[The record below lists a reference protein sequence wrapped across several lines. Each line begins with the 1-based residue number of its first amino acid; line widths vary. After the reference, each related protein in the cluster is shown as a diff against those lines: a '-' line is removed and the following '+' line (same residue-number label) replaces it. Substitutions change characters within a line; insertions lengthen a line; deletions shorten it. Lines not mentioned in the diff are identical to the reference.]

1 MFIKNN
7 EDIRIDLIKS
17 IYFLI
22 VDKTTYLY
30 NFFMAVN
37 YKAPIKDILFAFDVL
52 NSYEKLNNIDRFKDF
67 NIDIAVPAIEEC
79 SKFAEEVLA
88 PINADGDKYGAKY
101 NNGVVNMPPGFI
113 EAYEKFKN
121 AGWAS
126 ISLPSEI
133 GGGGMPYLL
142 SGGTLEILCT
152 ANMAFILGPGLSI
165 GAISGINE
173 HASQEQK
180 DKYLPNL
187 VSGDWTGTMNLSE
200 PQSGSDLNHLITK
213 ADPQEDGTYK
223 ITGTKIWIGSGEHDL
238 SKNIVHLV
246 LARVPG
252 SPEGT
257 KGISMFIV
265 PKYIVN
271 DDSSLGD
278 RNNVNCLSIEEKLGI
293 HGSPTCVMEYDG
305 AVGYLVGEENRGLNY
320 MFTTINEA
328 RIRVGGHGLAC
339 TTGALQGAAQYA
351 RDRVQGRPIGMSKE
365 NAKNSTII
373 DHADV
378 RRMLMTIKAYSDAMR
393 YMMYD
398 NQMMLDFSYFGN
410 EDQKNY
416 GEARC
421 GLLTPISKSWISD
434 LSVELTSMAIQI
446 YGGMGYVEETG
457 VAQYLRD
464 ARIAPIYAGTNGIQ
478 ALDLTLKKIHT
489 DEGKVVN
496 NLFDEMISV
505 SNELNKSDILS
516 KLTESYQFHIKNLME
531 STEKVR
537 KLMINGNQKSISG
550 FASPYTKMFGQVLG
564 GYYMAKAAI
573 HAEKKYKE
581 TEDEYFKDKITL
593 SKFYIEQL
601 LPLSENNMP
610 PIASDVNDLFLINS
624 ESF

>member
-1 MFIKNN
+1 
-7 EDIRIDLIKS
+7 
-17 IYFLI
+17 
-22 VDKTTYLY
+22 
-30 NFFMAVN
+30 MAVN
-37 YKAPIKDILFAFDVL
+37 YKAPVKDILFAFDVL
-52 NSYEKLNNIDRFKDF
+52 NSYEKLNNIVRFKDF
-67 NIDIAVPAIEEC
+67 NLDIAVPAIEEC

-88 PINADGDKYGAKY
+88 PINADGDKHGAKF
-101 NNGVVNMPPGFI
+101 NKGVVNMPPGFI
-113 EAYEKFKN
+113 EAYEKFKS

-126 ISLPSEI
+126 ISLPLEI

-142 SGGTLEILCT
+142 SAGTLEILCT
-152 ANMAFILGPGLSI
+152 ANMAFVLGPGLSI
-165 GAISGINE
+165 GAISGINQ

-180 DKYLPNL
+180 DLYLPNL
-187 VSGDWTGTMNLSE
+187 VSGEWTGTMNLSE
-200 PQSGSDLNHLITK
+200 PQSGSDLNHLTTK
-213 ADPQEDGTYK
+213 AEPQEDGTYK

-238 SKNIVHLV
+238 SENIIHLV
-246 LARVPG
+246 LARVPD

-271 DDSSLGD
+271 DDSSLGE
-278 RNNVNCLSIEEKLGI
+278 RNNVNCISIEEKLGI
-293 HGSPTCVMEYDG
+293 HGSPTCVMEYNG
-305 AVGYLVGEENRGLNY
+305 AIGYLVGEKNRGLSY

-351 RDRVQGRPIGMSKE
+351 RDRVQGRPVGMSKE
-365 NAKNSTII
+365 DAKNSTII

-398 NQMMLDFSYFGN
+398 NQMMLDFLYFGN
-410 EDQKNY
+410 DDQREY
-416 GEARC
+416 GEARG

-457 VAQYLRD
+457 VAQYYRD

-478 ALDLTLKKIHT
+478 ALDLALRKIHV
-489 DEGKVVN
+489 DDGKAVN
-496 NLFDEMISV
+496 NLFDEMLLV
-505 SNELNKSDILS
+505 SSELKNSERLS
-516 KLTESYQFHIKNLME
+516 KLYESYEFHIKNLME

-537 KLMINGNQKSISG
+537 KLLINDNQKSISG

-564 GYYMAKAAI
+564 GYYMAKAAVL
-573 HAEKKYKE
+573 ADKKYKE
-581 TEDEYFKDKITL
+581 TDEEFYKDKITL
-593 SKFYIEQL
+593 SKFFIEQL
-601 LPLSENNMP
+601 LPLSATNMP
-610 PIASDVNDLFLINS
+610 PIDCDVDDLFSIKN
-624 ESF
+624 EDF

>member
-1 MFIKNN
+1 
-7 EDIRIDLIKS
+7 
-17 IYFLI
+17 
-22 VDKTTYLY
+22 
-30 NFFMAVN
+30 MAVN
-37 YKAPIKDILFAFDVL
+37 YKAPVKDILFAFDVL
-52 NSYEKLNNIDRFKDF
+52 NSYEKLNNIVRFKDF
-67 NIDIAVPAIEEC
+67 NLDIAVPAIEEC

-88 PINADGDKYGAKY
+88 PINADGDKHGAKF
-101 NNGVVNMPPGFI
+101 NKGVVNMPPGFI
-113 EAYEKFKN
+113 EAYEKFKS

-126 ISLPSEI
+126 ISLPLEI

-142 SGGTLEILCT
+142 SAGTLEILCT
-152 ANMAFILGPGLSI
+152 ANMAFVLGPGLSI
-165 GAISGINE
+165 GAISGINQ

-180 DKYLPNL
+180 DLYLPNL
-187 VSGDWTGTMNLSE
+187 VSGEWTGTMNLSE
-200 PQSGSDLNHLITK
+200 PQSGSDLNHLTTK
-213 ADPQEDGTYK
+213 AEPQEDGTYK

-238 SKNIVHLV
+238 SENIVHLV
-246 LARVPG
+246 LARVPD

-271 DDSSLGD
+271 DDSSLGE
-278 RNNVNCLSIEEKLGI
+278 RNNVNCISIEEKLGI
-293 HGSPTCVMEYDG
+293 HGSPTCVMEYNG
-305 AVGYLVGEENRGLNY
+305 AIGYLVGEKNRGLSY

-351 RDRVQGRPIGMSKE
+351 RDRVQGRPVGMSKE
-365 NAKNSTII
+365 DAKNSTII

-398 NQMMLDFSYFGN
+398 NQMMLDFLYFGN
-410 EDQKNY
+410 DDQREY
-416 GEARC
+416 GEARG

-457 VAQYLRD
+457 VAQYYRD

-478 ALDLTLKKIHT
+478 ALDLALRKIHV
-489 DEGKVVN
+489 DDGKAVN
-496 NLFDEMISV
+496 NLFDEMLLV
-505 SNELNKSDILS
+505 SSELKNSERLS
-516 KLTESYQFHIKNLME
+516 KLYESYEFHIKNLME

-537 KLMINGNQKSISG
+537 KLLINDNQKSISG

-564 GYYMAKAAI
+564 GYYMAKAAVL
-573 HAEKKYKE
+573 ADKKYKE
-581 TEDEYFKDKITL
+581 TDEEFYKDKITL

-601 LPLSENNMP
+601 LPLSATNMP
-610 PIASDVNDLFLINS
+610 PTDCDVDDLFSIKN
-624 ESF
+624 EDF

>member
-1 MFIKNN
+1 
-7 EDIRIDLIKS
+7 
-17 IYFLI
+17 
-22 VDKTTYLY
+22 
-30 NFFMAVN
+30 MAVN
-37 YKAPIKDILFAFDVL
+37 YKAPVKDILFAFDVL
-52 NSYEKLNNIDRFKDF
+52 NSYEKLNNIVRFKDF
-67 NIDIAVPAIEEC
+67 NLDIAVPAIEEC

-88 PINADGDKYGAKY
+88 PINADGDKHGAKF
-101 NNGVVNMPPGFI
+101 NKGVVNMPPGFI
-113 EAYEKFKN
+113 EAYEKFKS

-126 ISLPSEI
+126 ISLPLEI

-142 SGGTLEILCT
+142 SAGTLEILCT
-152 ANMAFILGPGLSI
+152 ANMAFVLGPGLSI
-165 GAISGINE
+165 GAISGINQ

-180 DKYLPNL
+180 DLYLPNL
-187 VSGDWTGTMNLSE
+187 VSGEWTGTMNLSE
-200 PQSGSDLNHLITK
+200 PQSGSDLNHLTTK
-213 ADPQEDGTYK
+213 AEPQEDGTYK

-238 SKNIVHLV
+238 SENIVHLV
-246 LARVPG
+246 LARVPD

-271 DDSSLGD
+271 DDSSLGE
-278 RNNVNCLSIEEKLGI
+278 RNNVNCISIEEKLGI
-293 HGSPTCVMEYDG
+293 HGSPTCVMEYNG
-305 AVGYLVGEENRGLNY
+305 AIGYLVGEKNRGLSY

-351 RDRVQGRPIGMSKE
+351 RDRVQGRPVGMSKE
-365 NAKNSTII
+365 DAKNSTII

-398 NQMMLDFSYFGN
+398 NQMMLDFLYFGN
-410 EDQKNY
+410 DDQREY
-416 GEARC
+416 GEARG

-457 VAQYLRD
+457 VAQYYRD

-478 ALDLTLKKIHT
+478 ALDLALRKIHV
-489 DEGKVVN
+489 DDGKAVN
-496 NLFDEMISV
+496 NFFDEMLLV
-505 SNELNKSDILS
+505 SSELKNSERLS
-516 KLTESYQFHIKNLME
+516 KLYESYEFHIKNLME

-537 KLMINGNQKSISG
+537 KLLINDNQKSISG

-564 GYYMAKAAI
+564 GYYMAKAAVL
-573 HAEKKYKE
+573 ADKKYKE
-581 TEDEYFKDKITL
+581 TDEEFYKDKITL

-601 LPLSENNMP
+601 LPLSATNMP
-610 PIASDVNDLFLINS
+610 PIDCDVDDLFSIKN
-624 ESF
+624 EDF

>member
-1 MFIKNN
+1 
-7 EDIRIDLIKS
+7 
-17 IYFLI
+17 
-22 VDKTTYLY
+22 
-30 NFFMAVN
+30 MAVN

-52 NSYEKLNNIDRFKDF
+52 NSYEKLNNIVRFKDF
-67 NIDIAVPAIEEC
+67 NLDIAVPAIEEC

-88 PINADGDKYGAKY
+88 PINADGDKHGAKF
-101 NNGVVNMPPGFI
+101 NKGVVNMPPGFI
-113 EAYEKFKN
+113 EAYEKFKS

-126 ISLPSEI
+126 ISLPLEI

-142 SGGTLEILCT
+142 SAGTLEILCT
-152 ANMAFILGPGLSI
+152 ANMAFVLGPGLSI
-165 GAISGINE
+165 GAISGINQ

-180 DKYLPNL
+180 DLYLPNL
-187 VSGDWTGTMNLSE
+187 VSGEWTGTMNLSE
-200 PQSGSDLNHLITK
+200 PQSGSDLNHLTTK
-213 ADPQEDGTYK
+213 AEPQEDGTYK

-238 SKNIVHLV
+238 SENIVHLV
-246 LARVPG
+246 LARVPD

-271 DDSSLGD
+271 DDSSLGE
-278 RNNVNCLSIEEKLGI
+278 RNNVNCISIEEKLGI
-293 HGSPTCVMEYDG
+293 HGSPTCVMEYNG
-305 AVGYLVGEENRGLNY
+305 AIGYLVGEKNRGLSY

-351 RDRVQGRPIGMSKE
+351 RDRVQGRPVGMSKE
-365 NAKNSTII
+365 DAKNSTII

-398 NQMMLDFSYFGN
+398 NQMMLDFLYFGN
-410 EDQKNY
+410 DDQREY
-416 GEARC
+416 GEARG

-457 VAQYLRD
+457 VAQYYRD

-478 ALDLTLKKIHT
+478 ALDLALRKIHV
-489 DEGKVVN
+489 DDGKAVN
-496 NLFDEMISV
+496 NLFDEMLLV
-505 SNELNKSDILS
+505 SSELKNSERLS
-516 KLTESYQFHIKNLME
+516 KLYESYEFHIKNLME

-537 KLMINGNQKSISG
+537 KLLINDNQKSISG

-564 GYYMAKAAI
+564 GYYMAKAAVL
-573 HAEKKYKE
+573 ADKKYKE
-581 TEDEYFKDKITL
+581 TDEEFYKDKITL

-601 LPLSENNMP
+601 LPLSATNMP
-610 PIASDVNDLFLINS
+610 PIDCDVDDLFSIKN
-624 ESF
+624 EDF

>member
-1 MFIKNN
+1 
-7 EDIRIDLIKS
+7 
-17 IYFLI
+17 
-22 VDKTTYLY
+22 
-30 NFFMAVN
+30 MAVN
-37 YKAPIKDILFAFDVL
+37 YKAPVKDILFAFDVL
-52 NSYEKLNNIDRFKDF
+52 NSYEKLNNIVRFKDF
-67 NIDIAVPAIEEC
+67 NLDIAVPAIEEC

-88 PINADGDKYGAKY
+88 PINADGDKHGAKF
-101 NNGVVNMPPGFI
+101 NKGVVNMPPGFI
-113 EAYEKFKN
+113 EAYEKFKS

-126 ISLPSEI
+126 ISLPLEI

-142 SGGTLEILCT
+142 SAGTLEILCT
-152 ANMAFILGPGLSI
+152 ANMAFVLGPGLSI
-165 GAISGINE
+165 GAISGINQ

-180 DKYLPNL
+180 DLYLPNL
-187 VSGDWTGTMNLSE
+187 VSGEWTGTMNLSE
-200 PQSGSDLNHLITK
+200 PQSGSDLNHLTTK
-213 ADPQEDGTYK
+213 AEPQEDGTYK

-238 SKNIVHLV
+238 SENIVHLV
-246 LARVPG
+246 LARVPD

-271 DDSSLGD
+271 DDSSLGE
-278 RNNVNCLSIEEKLGI
+278 RNNVNCISIEEKLGI
-293 HGSPTCVMEYDG
+293 HGSPTCVMEYNG
-305 AVGYLVGEENRGLNY
+305 AIGYLVGEKNRGLSY

-351 RDRVQGRPIGMSKE
+351 RDRVQGRPVGMSKE
-365 NAKNSTII
+365 DAKNSTII

-398 NQMMLDFSYFGN
+398 NQMMLDFLYFGN
-410 EDQKNY
+410 DDQREY
-416 GEARC
+416 GEARG

-457 VAQYLRD
+457 VAQYYRD

-478 ALDLTLKKIHT
+478 ALDLALRKIHV
-489 DEGKVVN
+489 DDGKAVN
-496 NLFDEMISV
+496 NLFDEMLLV
-505 SNELNKSDILS
+505 SSELKNSERLS
-516 KLTESYQFHIKNLME
+516 KLYESYEFHIKNLME

-537 KLMINGNQKSISG
+537 KLLINDNQKSISG

-564 GYYMAKAAI
+564 GYYMAKAAVL
-573 HAEKKYKE
+573 ADKKYKA
-581 TEDEYFKDKITL
+581 TDEEFYKDKITL

-601 LPLSENNMP
+601 LPLSATNMP
-610 PIASDVNDLFLINS
+610 PIDCDVDDLFSIKN
-624 ESF
+624 EDF

>member
-1 MFIKNN
+1 
-7 EDIRIDLIKS
+7 
-17 IYFLI
+17 
-22 VDKTTYLY
+22 
-30 NFFMAVN
+30 MAVN
-37 YKAPIKDILFAFDVL
+37 YKAPVKDILFAFDVL
-52 NSYEKLNNIDRFKDF
+52 NSYEKLNNIVRFKDF
-67 NIDIAVPAIEEC
+67 NLDIAVPAIEEC

-88 PINADGDKYGAKY
+88 PINADGDKHGAKF
-101 NNGVVNMPPGFI
+101 NKGVVNMPPGFI
-113 EAYEKFKN
+113 EAYEKFKS

-126 ISLPSEI
+126 ISLPLEI

-142 SGGTLEILCT
+142 SAGTLEILCT
-152 ANMAFILGPGLSI
+152 ANMAFVLGPGLSI
-165 GAISGINE
+165 GAISGINQ

-180 DKYLPNL
+180 DLYLPNL
-187 VSGDWTGTMNLSE
+187 VSGEWTGTMNLSE
-200 PQSGSDLNHLITK
+200 PQSGSDLNHLTTK
-213 ADPQEDGTYK
+213 AEPQEDGTYK

-238 SKNIVHLV
+238 SENIVHLV
-246 LARVPG
+246 LARVPD

-271 DDSSLGD
+271 DDSSLGE
-278 RNNVNCLSIEEKLGI
+278 RNNVNCISIEEKLGI
-293 HGSPTCVMEYDG
+293 HGSPTCVMEYNG
-305 AVGYLVGEENRGLNY
+305 AIGYLVGEKNRGLSY

-351 RDRVQGRPIGMSKE
+351 RDRVQGRPVGMSKE
-365 NAKNSTII
+365 DAKNSTII

-398 NQMMLDFSYFGN
+398 NQMMLDFLYFGN
-410 EDQKNY
+410 DDQREY
-416 GEARC
+416 GEARG

-457 VAQYLRD
+457 VAQYYRD

-478 ALDLTLKKIHT
+478 ALDLALRKIHV
-489 DEGKVVN
+489 DDGKAVN
-496 NLFDEMISV
+496 NLFDEMLLV
-505 SNELNKSDILS
+505 SSELKNSERLS
-516 KLTESYQFHIKNLME
+516 KLYESYEFHIKNLME

-537 KLMINGNQKSISG
+537 KLLINDNQKSISG

-564 GYYMAKAAI
+564 GYYMAKAAVL
-573 HAEKKYKE
+573 ADKKYKE
-581 TEDEYFKDKITL
+581 TDEEFYKDKITL

-601 LPLSENNMP
+601 LPLSATNMST
-610 PIASDVNDLFLINS
+610 IDCDVDDLFSIKN
-624 ESF
+624 EDF

>member
-1 MFIKNN
+1 
-7 EDIRIDLIKS
+7 
-17 IYFLI
+17 
-22 VDKTTYLY
+22 
-30 NFFMAVN
+30 MAVN
-37 YKAPIKDILFAFDVL
+37 YKAPVKDILFAFDVL

-79 SKFAEEVLA
+79 SKFAEDVLA
-88 PINADGDKYGAKY
+88 AINAVGDKQGAKY
-101 NNGVVNMPPGFI
+101 NNGAVNMPPGFI

-126 ISLPSEI
+126 ISLPSEF
-133 GGGGMPYLL
+133 GGGRMPYLL
-142 SGGTLEILCT
+142 SGGALEILCT

-200 PQSGSDLNHLITK
+200 PQSGSDLNYLTTK
-213 ADPQEDGTYK
+213 AEPQEDGTYK

-238 SKNIVHLV
+238 SDNIIHLV

-271 DDSSLGD
+271 DDSSLGE
-278 RNNVNCLSIEEKLGI
+278 RNNVNCISIEEKLGI

-305 AVGYLVGEENRGLNY
+305 AIGYLVGEENRGLNY

-351 RDRVQGRPIGMSKE
+351 RDRVQGRPVGMSKE
-365 NAKNSTII
+365 DAKNSTII

-398 NQMMLDFSYFGN
+398 NQMMLDFLYFGN

-416 GEARC
+416 GEAKC

-434 LSVELTSMAIQI
+434 LSVELTSMALQV

-478 ALDLTLKKIHT
+478 ALDLTLKKIHI
-489 DEGKVVN
+489 DDGNVVN
-496 NLFDEMISV
+496 NLFDEMTSV
-505 SNELNKSDILS
+505 CDELKNSDVLSNLYKPFEIQIN
-516 KLTESYQFHIKNLME
+516 NLKE
-531 STEKVR
+531 TTEKIR
-537 KLMINGNQKSISG
+537 NFFINGDQKSISG

-573 HAEKKYKE
+573 VAKNKFQE
-581 TEDEYFKDKITL
+581 TGEEFYKDKITL

-601 LPLSENNMP
+601 LPLAETNMP
-610 PIASDVNDLFLINS
+610 PINCDIEDLFLIGS
-624 ESF
+624 KDF